1 MRNKCDRNKP
11 TRELT
16 LTNSKVK
23 KYTEFQDQSV
33 SATWA
38 ELRCFVHPVTVTY
51 HTYHCNLSTH
61 ISHVSGGMVY
71 PGKTTLASTYSH
83 SCLPLLYMTIF
94 KCRVKVC
101 FFLLIQMNV
110 ISALI
115 ALFLP
120 LKAYNY
126 GNIIFFG
133 CRNFEWKSNLNH
145 PWKDSSYNKV
155 RWGGNHS
162 LTQTQMFT
170 SCISIIILVQSLEAF
185 YYMYIL

>member
-1 MRNKCDRNKP
+1 MSFMSFWFLMGEKTQECKGANLQMRNKCDRNKP

-33 SATWA
+33 SATWP
-38 ELRCFVHPVTVTY
+38 ELRCFVRPVTVTY

-120 LKAYNY
+120 LKSYKY
-126 GNIIFFG
+126 GNIFFFG
-133 CRNFEWKSNLNH
+133 VEILNE
-145 PWKDSSYNKV
+145 KA
-155 RWGGNHS
+155 
-162 LTQTQMFT
+162 T
-170 SCISIIILVQSLEAF
+170 
-185 YYMYIL
+185 